1 MVELKTFFG
10 LLYLQTSL
18 KSNFSLADVILGH
31 GSLYKKDGDALRDS
45 YVDKKKSW
53 KKTLLSFQ
61 QCIQVSV
68 LRRIRERNLIIIH
81 FMITQKEMLMWFTY
95 IFSSIYT
102 LQISPMAG
110 ECTSIFA

>member
-45 YVDKKKSW
+45 YVDKKKILE
-53 KKTLLSFQ
+53 KNIVVLSTMHS
-61 QCIQVSV
+61 SV
-68 LRRIRERNLIIIH
+68 CVTKDKRTKSHHHTFYDHTKRDADVVYLYLFINLH
-81 FMITQKEMLMWFTY
+81 
-95 IFSSIYT
+95 SSN
-102 LQISPMAG
+102 LPNG
-110 ECTSIFA
+110 R